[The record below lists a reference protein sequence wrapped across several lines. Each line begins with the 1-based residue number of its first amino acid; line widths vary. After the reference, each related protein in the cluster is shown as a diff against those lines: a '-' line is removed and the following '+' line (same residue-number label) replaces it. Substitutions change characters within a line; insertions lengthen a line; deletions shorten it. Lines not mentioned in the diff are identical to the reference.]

1 MINLSISKKNFQVS
15 SIIVSHN
22 IGDIC
27 IMKIAT
33 KPVNFI
39 QKIRNIETPQGRAIN
54 RFAQGLKE
62 EGFSQIH
69 QREWRGTRYMV
80 SGKKPS
86 GETKSYL
93 LSSGGYAQK
102 TNKTTQIT
110 PNSKT
115 REIDKSFRNEYGNE
129 IRGIN
134 KFQRIFNN
142 TVFDTK
148 VEKRGWFY

>member
-1 MINLSISKKNFQVS
+1 
-15 SIIVSHN
+15 
-22 IGDIC
+22 
-27 IMKIAT
+27 MKIAT

-93 LSSGGYAQK
+93 LSSGGYTQK